1 MKRLKARSNE
11 REDRKNWE
19 ELGVNIL
26 GRIIRKHFPQHAVF
40 TGSRRKMLR
49 QMEKLLEDKVKYGA
63 TTDGELLAYCER
75 ELEAAFEKRVKAG
88 RRCTFGPVSRLIM
101 FFLLTTAQKH
111 RLMGE
116 FAKLFKAGKW

>member
-26 GRIIRKHFPQHAVF
+26 GRIIRKHFPCHAVF
-40 TGSRRKMLR
+40 TGSRRKILR
-49 QMEKLLEDKVKYGA
+49 QMEKLLKGKVRDGA
-63 TTDGELLAYCER
+63 MTDGELLASCER
-75 ELEAAFEKRVKAG
+75 ELKAAFEKRVKAG
-88 RRCTFGPVSRLIM
+88 RQCTFGPVSRLLL

-111 RLMGE
+111 RLME
-116 FAKLFKAGKW
+116 KACCLLKQGKW

>member
-26 GRIIRKHFPQHAVF
+26 GRIIRKHFPCHAVF
-40 TGSRRKMLR
+40 TGSRRKILR

-88 RRCTFGPVSRLIM
+88 RQCTFGPVSRLLL